1 MALATPPLNHSIL
14 HRAVGRGE
22 REQGRNGRERK
33 GEREGEETHAHT
45 HTHTN
50 THTQ

>member
-22 REQGRNGRERK
+22 REQGRNGRER
-33 GEREGEETHAHT
+33 GRERGRRHT
-45 HTHTN
+45 
-50 THTQ
+50 